1 MASLL
6 DDPQSYQPLPSRG
19 WFRLLTIRPS
29 QHESSVI
36 SCTLQN
42 HEMANCPSYEAMS
55 YTWGD
60 DKATETI
67 LVNGGHFTLRPNL
80 FSALKSLRNVDD
92 PRLIWID
99 AICINQQDESERN
112 HQVWQMNNIYSHA
125 AVVNVWLGSATA
137 SSDAGIGFLERFH
150 SLLYQN
156 PKGQLPI
163 VGSTIELLGSEGTR
177 SKTERA
183 TSVYPQSIESYHEF
197 YRSIL
202 SLLDNPDVVSD
213 LNHSVALLSR
223 LWWRRMWTLQESVL
237 CPNVLCWC
245 GSKTFPIEHLYHL
258 SYFIYFSINFNIWKG
273 APIQPE
279 VSLRAVWRAADLRE
293 HMATRKWIR
302 LALALDSTWN
312 RAASDQKDKVI
323 GLLGLVGRRHDVQ
336 PEYSWPVEKVYRVAM
351 RATLIEEGSLDCLG
365 LISEARELRNE
376 NLNSWVP
383 DFSVH
388 DVPLSDEITSLSK
401 PVFLQNISNASLHK
415 SGVKPLIRTENDDTV
430 LVVKGY
436 HVDNVKRVGLKAP
449 GPHLP
454 DHTSESLLQWE
465 TSMRAVLEEWRT
477 ILPPSDTYHTGELSN
492 LAFCR
497 TALVDLKQGEH
508 PKRTSAIGAKRLDED
523 DIREL
528 PRLDTAEGIE
538 RLLNTWSSCLQP
550 EYQTLRLIEQFSRRF
565 ILTDDG
571 YIGLGPPDVQV
582 GDSICVLLGGSV
594 PYTLRRNPDNTWC
607 YIGEWSVASFY
618 DCIDNTDFEIATY
631 TVSWMERSLP
641 KHLNLRQSLSS
652 LRSPEKGSSLRKT

>member
-6 DDPQSYQPLPSRG
+6 DDPHSYQPLPSRG
-19 WFRLLTIRPS
+19 WFRLLTINPS
-29 QHESSVI
+29 QHESSII
-36 SCTLQN
+36 SCTMQN
-42 HEMANCPSYEAMS
+42 HEMTRCPPYEAMS

-67 LVNGGHFTLRPNL
+67 LVNGGHFALRPNL
-80 FSALKSLRNVDD
+80 FSALKSLRSLDS

-112 HQVWQMNNIYSHA
+112 HQVWQMNNIYSRA

-137 SSDAGIGFLERFH
+137 SSDAGIGFLEKFH

-163 VGSTIELLGSEGTR
+163 VGSTIELLGSEESG

-183 TSVYPQSIESYHEF
+183 TSVYPKSIESYHEF
-197 YRSIL
+197 YGSIL
-202 SLLDNPDVVSD
+202 SLLDNLDVASD

-245 GSKTFPIEHLYHL
+245 GSKIFLIEHLYHL
-258 SYFIYFSINFNIWKG
+258 SYFIYFSINFNVWKG
-273 APIQPE
+273 TPIQPE

-293 HMATRKWIR
+293 HMATRKRIR

-323 GLLGLVGRRHDVQ
+323 GLLGLVGRQHDLQ
-336 PEYSWPVEKVYRVAM
+336 PEYSWPVEKVYRLAM
-351 RATLIEEGSLDCLG
+351 RATLVEEGSLDCLG
-365 LISEARELRNE
+365 LISEARELRNKK
-376 NLNSWVP
+376 LNSWVP

-388 DVPLSDEITSLSK
+388 DNPLSDEITSLSK
-401 PVFLQNISNASLHK
+401 PIFLQKIFNASLHK
-415 SGVKPLIRTENDDTV
+415 SGVKPLITTENDDT
-430 LVVKGY
+430 
-436 HVDNVKRVGLKAP
+436 
-449 GPHLP
+449 
-454 DHTSESLLQWE
+454 WE
-465 TSMRAVLEEWRT
+465 NSIRAVLEEWRT
-477 ILPPSDTYHTGELSN
+477 ILLPSDTYRTGEPFH
-492 LAFCR
+492 LAFWR
-497 TALVDLKQGEH
+497 TVLVDLKQGEH

-528 PRLDTAEGIE
+528 PRLDTAEGTE

-565 ILTDDG
+565 ILTDTG
-571 YIGLGPPDVQV
+571 YIGLRPPDTQV

-594 PYTLRRNPDNTWC
+594 PYALRRNHDNTC
-607 YIGEWSVASFY
+607 YIHGIMDGEFFTEAIES
-618 DCIDNTDFEIATY
+618 
-631 TVSWMERSLP
+631 
-641 KHLNLRQSLSS
+641 
-652 LRSPEKGSSLRKT
+652 KTEPVEFKIT

>member
-6 DDPQSYQPLPSRG
+6 DDPHAYLPLPSRG
-19 WFRLLTIRPS
+19 WFRLLTISPS
-29 QHESSVI
+29 EHESSVL

-42 HEMANCPSYEAMS
+42 HGMAKCPPYEAMS
-55 YTWGD
+55 YTWGE
-60 DKATETI
+60 DKAPETI
-67 LVNGGHFTLRPNL
+67 MVNGRHFPLRPNL
-80 FSALKSLRNVDD
+80 FSALKSLRNIDTT
-92 PRLIWID
+92 RLVWID

-112 HQVWQMNNIYSHA
+112 HQVLQMNNIYSHA
-125 AVVNVWLGSATA
+125 TVVNVWLGSATA

-150 SLLYQN
+150 SLLYEN
-156 PKGQLPI
+156 SKGQLPI
-163 VGSTIELLGSEGTR
+163 VGSTIELLGSEETR
-177 SKTERA
+177 NKPERR

-197 YRSIL
+197 YGSVL
-202 SLLDNPDVVSD
+202 SLLDNPNVVSD
-213 LNHSVALLSR
+213 LDRSVALLSR

-245 GSKTFPIEHLYHL
+245 GSKVFPIEHLYHL
-258 SYFIYFSINFNIWKG
+258 SYFIYFSINFNVWKG

-293 HMATRKWIR
+293 HMATRKRIR

-312 RAASDQKDKVI
+312 RAASDKKDKVI
-323 GLLGLVGRRHDVQ
+323 GLLGLVGRRHDLQ

-351 RATLIEEGSLDCLG
+351 RATLMEEQSLDCLG
-365 LISEARELRNE
+365 LMSEKRELRNK

-388 DVPLSDEITSLSK
+388 DIPLSDEITSLSK

-415 SGVKPLIRTENDDTV
+415 SGVAPLIGTENDDKV

-436 HVDNVKRVGLKAP
+436 HVDIVTKVGSKAP

-454 DHTSESLLQWE
+454 DHTSESLLEWE
-465 TSMRAVLEEWRT
+465 RSMRAVLEEWRN
-477 ILPPSDTYHTGELSN
+477 ILPCSENYRTGEPSD
-492 LAFCR
+492 LAFWR
-497 TALVDLKQGEH
+497 TVLVDLKQGEH
-508 PKRTSAIGAKRLDED
+508 PKRTSAIGAKRLDDD

-528 PRLDTAEGIE
+528 PRLDGAEGIE

-565 ILTDDG
+565 ILTETG
-571 YIGLGPPDVQV
+571 YIGLGPPDAQV

-594 PYTLRRNPDNTWC
+594 PYVLRENSDNTWC
-607 YIGEWSVASFY
+607 YIGEW
-618 DCIDNTDFEIATY
+618 
-631 TVSWMERSLP
+631 
-641 KHLNLRQSLSS
+641 
-652 LRSPEKGSSLRKT
+652 

>member
-1 MASLL
+1 
-6 DDPQSYQPLPSRG
+6 
-19 WFRLLTIRPS
+19 
-29 QHESSVI
+29 
-36 SCTLQN
+36 
-42 HEMANCPSYEAMS
+42 MS

-67 LVNGGHFTLRPNL
+67 LVNGGHFALRPNL
-80 FSALKSLRNVDD
+80 FSALKSLRSLDS

-112 HQVWQMNNIYSHA
+112 HQVWQMNNIYSRA

-137 SSDAGIGFLERFH
+137 SSDAGIGFLEKFH

-156 PKGQLPI
+156 PKGQLPV
-163 VGSTIELLGSEGTR
+163 VGSTIELLGSEESG

-183 TSVYPQSIESYHEF
+183 TSVYPKSIESYHEF
-197 YRSIL
+197 YGSIL
-202 SLLDNPDVVSD
+202 SLLDNPDVASD

-245 GSKTFPIEHLYHL
+245 GSKTFLIEHLYHL
-258 SYFIYFSINFNIWKG
+258 SYFIYFSINFNVWKG
-273 APIQPE
+273 TPIQPE

-293 HMATRKWIR
+293 HMATRKRIR

-323 GLLGLVGRRHDVQ
+323 GLLGLVGRRHDLQ
-336 PEYSWPVEKVYRVAM
+336 PEYSWPIEKVYRVAM
-351 RATLIEEGSLDCLG
+351 RATMVEEGSLDCLG
-365 LISEARELRNE
+365 LISEARELRNKK
-376 NLNSWVP
+376 LNSWVP

-388 DVPLSDEITSLSK
+388 DNPLSDEITSLSK
-401 PVFLQNISNASLHK
+401 PIFLQKIFNASLHK
-415 SGVKPLIRTENDDTV
+415 SGVKPLITTENDDTV

-436 HVDNVKRVGLKAP
+436 HIDNVKEVGLKAP
-449 GPHLP
+449 GPHLTE
-454 DHTSESLLQWE
+454 HTNESLLEWE
-465 TSMRAVLEEWRT
+465 NSMRAVLEEWRT
-477 ILPPSDTYHTGELSN
+477 ILLPSDTYRTGEPFH
-492 LAFCR
+492 LAFWR
-497 TALVDLKQGEH
+497 TVLVDLKQGEH

-528 PRLDTAEGIE
+528 PRLDTAEGTE

-565 ILTDDG
+565 ILTDTG

-594 PYTLRRNPDNTWC
+594 PYALRRNHDNTWC
-607 YIGEWSVASFY
+607 YIGECYIHGTMDGEFVTEAIES
-618 DCIDNTDFEIATY
+618 
-631 TVSWMERSLP
+631 
-641 KHLNLRQSLSS
+641 
-652 LRSPEKGSSLRKT
+652 KTEPVEFKIT